1 MVQKM
6 KVIGITGG
14 IGSGKS
20 TVARILGELGAR
32 VIDADIISKDIMYK
46 GSKALQEITECFG
59 NEILNEAEELD
70 RKKLGDLVFGD
81 AEKLEKLTVITH
93 KYIIEEIIERVER
106 EKSKAGTEMII
117 LEASIPVEHGF
128 KDIADEIWVVISD
141 IEDRIKRVMNRNGY
155 NYAQVS
161 ERINSQMSDEE
172 YIKIADKV
180 IKNSGKIDELKNE
193 INKLL

>member
-1 MVQKM
+1 M

-20 TVARILGELGAR
+20 TVAHILAELGAR

-46 GSKALQEITECFG
+46 DSKALQEITECFG

-70 RKKLGDLVFGD
+70 RKKLGDIVFGD
-81 AEKLEKLTVITH
+81 AEKLEELTVITH

-106 EKSKAGTEMII
+106 EKNKTGSNVVI

-128 KDIADEIWVVISD
+128 KDIVDEIWVVISD

-155 NYAQVS
+155 NYAQVL
-161 ERINSQMSDEE
+161 ERINSQISDEE

-180 IKNSGKIDELKNE
+180 IKNSGNIVELKNE